1 MSLSH
6 AYGPDGNL
14 NVTNNGLTEARPVAD
29 RAVLLDEIDEG
40 TVGVPN
46 GDGSTQRAALLSPAA
61 ICRPRS
67 QNVKTKT
74 TRLRRRSIRWTRFS
88 PPA

>member
-1 MSLSH
+1 MSMSH

-29 RAVLLDEIDEG
+29 RAVLLDEIDEV

-46 GDGSTQRAALLSPAA
+46 GDGSIQRAALLSPAA
-61 ICRPRS
+61 ICCPRS

-74 TRLRRRSIRWTRFS
+74 TRLRRRSIRRTRFS